1 MRCDALVIGGGPAG
15 ATAAL
20 LLACAGHSV
29 VVLEK
34 ARFPRRKVC
43 GEFVAAAGVA
53 LLRELGL
60 SASVDAAP
68 EIRRIAVWAGKASLE
83 AGMPMF
89 GAEAPYPRTLERETL
104 DALLLKRAAQYG
116 AQVLQPMS
124 AFELVRAPARTA
136 GGFVC
141 HAAER
146 RGGPALEIE
155 ARAVIAAHGSWEP
168 GELSTQ
174 PPHRVSRASDLL
186 GFKAHFEGGDVP
198 AATIALVPFGGGY
211 AGLVERGAGRAT
223 FACCVRR
230 GALDAM
236 RAALP
241 GAPAGESVL
250 RRAMDESRALHRALI
265 SARRKGAW
273 LAAGPLRP
281 GARPPYRDGTFSV
294 GNAAGEAHPL
304 VGEGIALAMQ
314 SAALLCEPLGDAL
327 RGGFSKEKELAA
339 GLAYARSWRRNFAF
353 RLWASARFAQ
363 LAMHPCAAAC
373 AETLLGCAPGLLTV
387 AARLSGKGGGKGRP
401 FRSRTS
407 PG

>member
-15 ATAAL
+15 ATAAM
-20 LLACAGHSV
+20 LLARSGLSV

-43 GEFVAAAGVA
+43 GEFIAAAGVA

-60 SASVDAAP
+60 SSHLEAAP
-68 EIRRIAVWAGKASLE
+68 EIRRIAVWAGNTSLG
-83 AGMPMF
+83 ARMPAF

-104 DALLLKRAAQYG
+104 DALLLNRAAQCG

-124 AFELVRAPARTA
+124 ALEVARALERKS

-146 RGGPALEIE
+146 RGGPTLEIA
-155 ARAVIAAHGSWEP
+155 ARVVIAAHGSWDP

-174 PPHRVSRASDLL
+174 PPHLLSRASDLL

-198 AATIALVPFGGGY
+198 PGSIALVPFPGGY

-230 GALDAM
+230 GALDSM
-236 RAALP
+236 RAAHP
-241 GAPAGESVL
+241 GAPAGESVFRRAMSESREL
-250 RRAMDESRALHRALI
+250 RRALASSSRE
-265 SARRKGAW
+265 GAW

-281 GARPPYRDGTFSV
+281 GTRPLCRDGVFAV
-294 GNAAGEAHPL
+294 GNAAGEAHPV
-304 VGEGIALAMQ
+304 VGEGIAIAMQ
-314 SAALLCEPLGDAL
+314 SAALLCELLSDAF
-327 RGGFSKEKELAA
+327 RSGFSKEQELAA
-339 GLAYARSWRRNFAF
+339 GRAYARRWRRNFAF
-353 RLWASARFAQ
+353 RLWASVRFAQ
-363 LAMHPCAAAC
+363 LAMHPGAAAW
-373 AETLLGCAPGLLTV
+373 AETLLGFAPGLLT
-387 AARLSGKGGGKGRP
+387 AAACLSGKSGSKGRL
-401 FRSRTS
+401 FRSGTS